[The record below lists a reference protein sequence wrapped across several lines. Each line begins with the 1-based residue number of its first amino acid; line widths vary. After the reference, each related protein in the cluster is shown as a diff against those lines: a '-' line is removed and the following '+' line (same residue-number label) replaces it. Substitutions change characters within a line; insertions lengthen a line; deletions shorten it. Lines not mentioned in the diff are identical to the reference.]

1 MLLEKKDA
9 ILASLES
16 DADKKKRE
24 MLQRLRQIGGAPMSK
39 EDQERYLEQMDA
51 NLGKIEE
58 VIQRDEQDQDDILR
72 RKLEERKNRR
82 RKLQDKVAEQ
92 EKSVEEKKKGF
103 EERKLEVESKF
114 IDDLAAMEGEL
125 AKEKKDRQDGLEEDL
140 DKIKRDK
147 LEAFEDHLRDA

>member
-1 MLLEKKDA
+1 MEKKDE

-16 DADKKKRE
+16 EADKKKRE
-24 MLQRLRQIGGAPMSK
+24 MLKRLRQIGGVSMSA

-82 RKLQDKVAEQ
+82 KKLQEKVTEQ

-103 EERKLEVESKF
+103 EEKKLEIEAKF
-114 IDDLAAMEGEL
+114 RDELAAMEGDL
-125 AKEKKDRQDGLEEDL
+125 SKEK
-140 DKIKRDK
+140 
-147 LEAFEDHLRDA
+147 

>member
-82 RKLQDKVAEQ
+82 RKL
-92 EKSVEEKKKGF
+92 
-103 EERKLEVESKF
+103 
-114 IDDLAAMEGEL
+114 
-125 AKEKKDRQDGLEEDL
+125 
-140 DKIKRDK
+140 
-147 LEAFEDHLRDA
+147 

>member
-1 MLLEKKDA
+1 MLLEKKDE

-16 DADKKKRE
+16 EADKKKRE
-24 MLQRLRQIGGAPMSK
+24 MLKRLRQIGGVSMSA

-82 RKLQDKVAEQ
+82 KKLQEKVTEQ

-103 EERKLEVESKF
+103 EEKKLEIEAKF
-114 IDDLAAMEGEL
+114 RDELAAMEGDL
-125 AKEKKDRQDGLEEDL
+125 SKEK
-140 DKIKRDK
+140 
-147 LEAFEDHLRDA
+147 